1 MLKKRV
7 QIGPIAIDVGTTA
20 VRLLQL
26 AHGGREPIVHA
37 AAFEEIPRDAW
48 AGAMRADA
56 VKTAIA
62 DGLRHASFRGRDT
75 ATCLSSGDFLLKSIR
90 LPPMPAEEMAS
101 AVEFEAMDRFNI
113 AAGTAQ
119 FRHIPAGEVRHG
131 NELKQEII
139 VFAGLSEA
147 IAARIALLQ
156 SLRLNPIIIDAA
168 PCAMTQCF
176 VRFLRRADDI
186 HVVNVFLEVGYKSTA
201 VVITH
206 GADITFLKVVDVGGE
221 HFNTAVAAA
230 LNVAP
235 HEAARLRMRIMRQ
248 QSGRRGDDNA
258 PVSDEICLAIGDALR
273 ASIERLSR
281 EVQLCLRYFAVTFRG
296 QRPSSITFVGGEAHE
311 PQLAKVIGE
320 STDIPCTI
328 GNPLRGL
335 ANVGA
340 AGGPDRRTLAPAWA
354 TAVGL
359 ALHDAP
365 MTQTIGRIESER
377 SVEHVVAV
385 GND

>member
-7 QIGPIAIDVGTTA
+7 KTGPIAIDVGTTA
-20 VRLLQL
+20 VRLLQF
-26 AHGGREPIVHA
+26 AHGGRDLVVQA

-56 VKTAIA
+56 VKAAIS
-62 DGLRHASFRGRDT
+62 DGLKRGPFRGRNVV
-75 ATCLSSGDFLLKSIR
+75 TCLSSGDFMLKSIR

-101 AVEFEAMDRFNI
+101 AVEFEAMDRFNL
-113 AAGTAQ
+113 AAGAAQ
-119 FRHIPAGEVRHG
+119 FRFIPAGEVRHG

-156 SLRLNPIIIDAA
+156 SLKLNPLIIDAA
-168 PCAMTQCF
+168 PCAMTQSF
-176 VRFLRRADDI
+176 VRFLRRADDM
-186 HVVNVFLEVGYKSTA
+186 HVVNVFLDVGYKSTA

-206 GADITFLKVVDVGGE
+206 GVNITFLKVVDVGGE
-221 HFNTAVAAA
+221 QFNQAAAGA
-230 LNVAP
+230 LNVTP
-235 HEAARLRMRIMRQ
+235 QEAARMRVRVMRQ
-248 QSGRRGDDNA
+248 EGGRRAEDKSDVA
-258 PVSDEICLAIGDALR
+258 PEICQAIGDGLR
-273 ASIERLSR
+273 TSIERLSR

-296 QRPSSITFVGGEAHE
+296 QQPAAITFVGGEAHE
-311 PQLAKVIGE
+311 PQLAKIISE

-335 ANVGA
+335 VNAGM
-340 AGGPDRRTLAPAWA
+340 AGGPDRRTLAPSWSA
-354 TAVGL
+354 AVGL

-365 MTQTIGRIESER
+365 APVISDRTSGRVRE
-377 SVEHVVAV
+377 VA
-385 GND
+385 GATA

>member
-1 MLKKRV
+1 MLRKR
-7 QIGPIAIDVGTTA
+7 IKTGPIAIDVGTTA

-48 AGAMRADA
+48 AGAMRPDA
-56 VKTAIA
+56 VKAAIA
-62 DGLRHASFRGRDT
+62 DGLRHASFRGRDCV
-75 ATCLSSGDFLLKSIR
+75 TCLSSGDYLLKSIR

-101 AVEFEAMDRFNI
+101 AVEFEAMDRFNL
-113 AAGTAQ
+113 AAGAAQ
-119 FRHIPAGEVRHG
+119 YRFIPAGEVRHG

-156 SLRLNPIIIDAA
+156 SLRLRPLIIDAA
-168 PCAMTQCF
+168 PCAMTESF
-176 VRFLRRADDI
+176 VRFLRRADDM
-186 HVVNVFLEVGYKSTA
+186 HVVNVFVDVGYKATS

-206 GADITFLKVVDVGGE
+206 GVNINFLKVVDVGGE
-221 HFNTAVAAA
+221 QFNQAVAGA
-230 LNVAP
+230 LNVTP
-235 HEAARLRMRIMRQ
+235 QEAARLRVRIMRQ
-248 QSGRRGDDNA
+248 EGGRRADDKSA
-258 PVSDEICLAIGDALR
+258 VAEEICLAIGDALR
-273 ASIERLSR
+273 SSIERLSR

-296 QRPSSITFVGGEAHE
+296 QQPAAITFVGGEAHE
-311 PQLAKVIGE
+311 PQLGKIISE

-335 ANVGA
+335 ANAGA

-354 TAVGL
+354 AAVGL

-365 MTQTIGRIESER
+365 APELSNRAECRQEDEPIT
-377 SVEHVVAV
+377 A
-385 GND
+385 